1 MKRIETYGNF
11 LSEGDLGP
19 SGDALQKELIQM
31 KLKNGNRPITGNVEM
46 ANKLLSIAE
55 RARDLSTLEG
65 SILLSNMQSLF
76 INQASTMGEE
86 WEKIHSPENG
96 EDPYYGTIKKI
107 MLITAKKINALKEE
121 GKIEALKLKL

>member
-11 LSEGDLGP
+11 LSEGNLGP
-19 SGDALQKELIQM
+19 SGDALEKELIQI

-55 RARDLSTLEG
+55 RAKDLSTLEG
-65 SILLSNMQSLF
+65 SILLSNIQSLF
-76 INQASTMGEE
+76 MHQASTMGEE
-86 WEKIHSPENG
+86 WEKINSPEKG

-107 MLITAKKINALKEE
+107 MLITAKKIKDLREE
-121 GKIEALKLKL
+121 GKMELLKLKL